1 MAGEHLKSGEVGLRD
16 ADRFGGIDPIRDRN
30 QEARRAD
37 RIVCVAAN
45 DTEIGDK
52 LAFAGRGH
60 AGPGRLDEADKVIAW
75 RERQWP
81 FEVQI

>member
-60 AGPGRLDEADKVIAW
+60 ARPVVSTTPTRS
-75 RERQWP
+75 
-81 FEVQI
+81 